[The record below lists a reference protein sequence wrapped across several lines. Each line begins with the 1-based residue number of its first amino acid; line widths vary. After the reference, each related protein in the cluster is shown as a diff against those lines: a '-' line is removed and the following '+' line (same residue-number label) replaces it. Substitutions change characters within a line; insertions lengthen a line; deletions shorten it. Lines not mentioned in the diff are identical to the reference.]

1 MNGIIDMHV
10 HTNPDIR
17 HRAYDDF
24 QLTEAAVRAGARAI
38 VIKTH
43 QGSTVERAYL
53 CNQYRA
59 RLYPD
64 SKFTMFGGITSN
76 RQAGGINPYA
86 VETALKLGGKV
97 VWLPTQSARNHMQKQ
112 SASAD
117 GCVDVIR
124 DGRLVPEL
132 YDVFKLIC
140 QFNAVLATAHLS
152 PDESFLVVE
161 AAKNAGI
168 QKNVITHPEWQ
179 LVGMRLED
187 QLRMV
192 QDYGVILERCF
203 AQPLGGGKYMS
214 NLPSNLEAIRA
225 CGYQHVMVSTDGGQ
239 VNNPLWEEALRQ
251 YVDYL
256 AQNGIPE
263 NEIRYMTRSI
273 QAWLLDL
280 AP

>member
-1 MNGIIDMHV
+1 MESLICMC
-10 HTNPDIR
+10 TPIR
-17 HRAYDDF
+17 TSGTGAYDDF

-64 SKFTMFGGITSN
+64 SKFTMFGGITLN

-132 YDVFKLIC
+132 YDVFKLIR
-140 QFNAVLATAHLS
+140 QFNAVLALRICLLMKA
-152 PDESFLVVE
+152 FLWWRPQKRRNPE
-161 AAKNAGI
+161 NRHYPPGMAAR
-168 QKNVITHPEWQ
+168 
-179 LVGMRLED
+179 GMRLED

-203 AQPLGGGKYMS
+203 AS
-214 NLPSNLEAIRA
+214 
-225 CGYQHVMVSTDGGQ
+225 
-239 VNNPLWEEALRQ
+239 LWA
-251 YVDYL
+251 
-256 AQNGIPE
+256 AE
-263 NEIRYMTRSI
+263 NI
-273 QAWLLDL
+273 
-280 AP
+280 